1 MSAMR
6 ASVLALLLCWA
17 FAVTAFAQVA
27 VPPLTGRVV
36 DKTAT
41 LSPDA
46 TARLEEKLKAF
57 EARKGSQIAVLLV
70 PTTQPETIEQF
81 ALRVAEAWKVGRKK
95 VDDGAILLV
104 AKIDRKLRIEVGY
117 GIEGALND
125 VTAKR
130 IIDEIITPKFKN
142 SDFSGGIEDGV
153 DRMIRVIDGEPLP
166 APKPQHEWQSSD
178 SFNPEDLFNPVIII
192 AALALSGIMHSLLGR
207 LLGALAT
214 GGLVGLI
221 AWLMIS
227 SWFAGVI
234 AGLLAFLFA
243 LVSDTLAW
251 SGGGGSGHSSSS
263 SGSGS
268 GWSSGSSS
276 SSSSDSGFS
285 GGGGSFGGGGA
296 SGSW

>member
-1 MSAMR
+1 M
-6 ASVLALLLCWA
+6 
-17 FAVTAFAQVA
+17 
-27 VPPLTGRVV
+27 
-36 DKTAT
+36 
-41 LSPDA
+41 
-46 TARLEEKLKAF
+46 
-57 EARKGSQIAVLLV
+57 
-70 PTTQPETIEQF
+70 
-81 ALRVAEAWKVGRKK
+81 
-95 VDDGAILLV
+95 
-104 AKIDRKLRIEVGY
+104 RIEVGY
-117 GIEGALND
+117 GLEGALND

-130 IIDEIITPKFKN
+130 IIDEIITPKFRN

-166 APKPQHEWQSSD
+166 TPKPQHEWQSTD
-178 SFNPEDLFNPVIII
+178 SFNPEQLFNPVIII
-192 AALALSGIMHSLLGR
+192 SALALSGIMHALLGR

-234 AGLLAFLFA
+234 AGFLAFLFA
-243 LVSDTLAW
+243 LFTDTIAG
-251 SGGGGSGHSSSS
+251 SGGGGGRSSSS
-263 SGSGS
+263 SSSSGS